1 MDRKNLIQIIL
12 LIFLIFITYSIFN
25 NYYKK
30 NNTSFKSSKKIELQD
45 ADKIPSSDSKNI
57 IENIKYTSN
66 NNNGDIFEIFAE
78 YGEPSIEISDLMFL
92 TNVKANIIFKNKS
105 NIELTSD
112 YANFNTKTFETT
124 FMDNVLILREDE
136 TIIGESLYLV
146 FDQTDEELKKK
157 STVDQNLIRIS
168 NNVIVKKPG
177 YIVKAD
183 ILEIDLLTKNVK
195 VFMKNKD
202 DKVETI
208 SKLN

>member
-1 MDRKNLIQIIL
+1 MDRKNLIQITL

-78 YGEPSIEISDLMFL
+78 YGEPSIEIRDLMFL

-105 NIELTSD
+105 NIKLTSD

-177 YIVKAD
+177 YILKAD

>member
-124 FMDNVLILREDE
+124 FVDNVLILREDE

-177 YIVKAD
+177 YILKAD

>member
-12 LIFLIFITYSIFN
+12 LIFLISITYSIFN

-45 ADKIPSSDSKNI
+45 SDKIPSSDNKNI

-136 TIIGESLYLV
+136 TIIGESLYLF

-177 YIVKAD
+177 YILKAD

>member
-1 MDRKNLIQIIL
+1 MDRKNLIQITL

-45 ADKIPSSDSKNI
+45 ADKIPSSDNKNI

-124 FMDNVLILREDE
+124 FVDNVLILREDE

-177 YIVKAD
+177 YILKAD

>member
-12 LIFLIFITYSIFN
+12 LIFLIFISYSIFN

-45 ADKIPSSDSKNI
+45 ADKIPSSDNKNI

-105 NIELTSD
+105 NIKLTSD

-136 TIIGESLYLV
+136 TILGESLYLV

-177 YIVKAD
+177 YILKAD

>member
-1 MDRKNLIQIIL
+1 
-12 LIFLIFITYSIFN
+12 
-25 NYYKK
+25 
-30 NNTSFKSSKKIELQD
+30 
-45 ADKIPSSDSKNI
+45 
-57 IENIKYTSN
+57 
-66 NNNGDIFEIFAE
+66 
-78 YGEPSIEISDLMFL
+78 MFL

-105 NIELTSD
+105 NIKLTSD

-136 TIIGESLYLV
+136 TILGESLYLV

-177 YIVKAD
+177 YILKAD

>member
-1 MDRKNLIQIIL
+1 MDRKNLIQITL

-45 ADKIPSSDSKNI
+45 ADKIPSSDNKNI

-105 NIELTSD
+105 NIKLTSD

-136 TIIGESLYLV
+136 TILGESLYLV

-177 YIVKAD
+177 YILKAD